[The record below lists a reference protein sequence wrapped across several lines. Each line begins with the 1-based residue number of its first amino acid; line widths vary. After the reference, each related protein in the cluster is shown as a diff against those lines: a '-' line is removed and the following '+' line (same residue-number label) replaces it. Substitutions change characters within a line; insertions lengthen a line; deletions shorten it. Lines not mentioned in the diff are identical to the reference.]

1 MNIRTLT
8 EEQSQAAERL
18 RKIWKAKRIALDLT
32 QEKAALLC
40 GWHGQ
45 SAFAQYLHGRVGMG
59 LEAVIKIAKVLGVE
73 PSEIMPEIL
82 KIWPDTAEFEPGP
95 ELPDLFRR
103 LPIVGIAQLGPDGSW
118 LGRFNDPEQAEG
130 YCEYATRD
138 RDAYCLRVKG
148 DSMSPT
154 IRSGWL
160 VVVEPNSAVSAGC
173 YVVACTLEGQCMVK
187 EYLYERHGEVTLASI
202 NEGYGRITLGSAEFE
217 RLHVVGAIVP
227 PHKFKPW

>member
-1 MNIRTLT
+1 MNTRTLT

-18 RKIWKAKRIALDLT
+18 RKIWKTKRIALDLT

-82 KIWPDTAEFEPGP
+82 NRWPSTEELERGP
-95 ELPDLFRR
+95 ELPDVFRR
-103 LPIVGIAQLGPDGSW
+103 LPIVGIAQLGPDGNW
-118 LGRFNDPEQAEG
+118 HGKFNDSEKADG
-130 YCEYATRD
+130 FCEYATRD
-138 RDAYCLRVKG
+138 PDAYCLRVKG

-160 VVVEPNSAVSAGC
+160 VVVEPNSQLVSGC
-173 YVVACTLEGQCMVK
+173 YVVACTTQGECMVK
-187 EYLYERHGEVTLASI
+187 EYLYERNSEVTLASI
-202 NEGYGRITLGSAEFE
+202 NETYGRITLDRAEFE

-227 PHKFKPW
+227 PHKYKPW